1 MRRCSK
7 TACPRAAVATLTYN
21 YAEQTAVLGPLAT
34 YAEPHTYDL
43 CATHGTR
50 LTVPLGWE
58 VVRLVGEL
66 VEPEEDA
73 DLLAVADAVDARPR
87 ARGSEARRRRAEA
100 AGELDEGAAEAAA
113 GQNARPA
120 TKPAPLGRPQLRVL
134 RDS

>member
-50 LTVPLGWE
+50 LTVPKGWD
-58 VVRLVGEL
+58 VLRLVGDL
-66 VEPEEDA
+66 VEAEEDA
-73 DLLAVADAVDARPR
+73 DLLAVADAVQARPR
-87 ARGSEARRRRAEA
+87 ARATEAKRRRADGDQDVAPVTEA
-100 AGELDEGAAEAAA
+100 AGSP
-113 GQNARPA
+113 QPRPV

>member
-43 CATHGTR
+43 CATHGSR
-50 LTVPLGWE
+50 LTVPKGWD
-58 VVRLVGEL
+58 VIRLVGEL

-100 AGELDEGAAEAAA
+100 DEELAEVSETPTTPRT
-113 GQNARPA
+113 RPS
-120 TKPAPLGRPQLRVL
+120 TKPAPLGRPQLRIL
-134 RDS
+134 RDM

>member
-34 YAEPHTYDL
+34 FAEPHTYDL

-50 LTVPLGWE
+50 LTVPRGWE

-73 DLLAVADAVDARPR
+73 DLLAVADAMDARPR
-87 ARGSEARRRRAEA
+87 ARGSEARRGRAEA
-100 AGELDEGAAEAAA
+100 AEELGDVSEANGSAAA
-113 GQNARPA
+113 RQA

-134 RDS
+134 RDM

>member
-21 YAEQTAVLGPLAT
+21 YAEKTAVLGPLAT
-34 YAEPHTYDL
+34 FAEPHTYDL

-50 LTVPLGWE
+50 LTVPKGWD

-87 ARGSEARRRRAEA
+87 ARGSEAKRRRAAQDEA
-100 AGELDEGAAEAAA
+100 EADVAAEGAEA
-113 GQNARPA
+113 GRPA

-134 RDS
+134 RDM